1 MRKKAFTIIELLVS
15 VVLISVVILAI
26 IKIQSQ
32 TRDMAH
38 YITERGLS
46 QFSNTLFLDDSVEK
60 YHRSNKDAYSVIG
73 NLFKNDKFRNR
84 EILENYKRDI
94 FISDN
99 LNLEEDQVIP
109 FKVYQ
114 VRLKGDSSSAN
125 FYRFSIDK

>member
-1 MRKKAFTIIELLVS
+1 MKKRAFTIIELLVS

-38 YITERGLS
+38 YITNRALS
-46 QFSNTLFLDDSVEK
+46 QLTNTLFTDDSIEK
-60 YHRSNKDAYSVIG
+60 YHRSNKDAYSVMG
-73 NLFKNDKFRNR
+73 HLFKNDKFNSR
-84 EILENYKRDI
+84 EILEIYKRDI

-99 LNLEEDQVIP
+99 IKLEEDQVIE

-114 VRLKGDSSSAN
+114 IRLKGDGSSAS
-125 FYRFSIDK
+125 FYRFGIE

>member
-1 MRKKAFTIIELLVS
+1 MKKAFTIIELLVS

-38 YITERGLS
+38 YITNRALS
-46 QFSNTLFLDDSVEK
+46 QLTNTLFLDDSVEK

-73 NLFKNDKFRNR
+73 HIFKSDRFNSR
-84 EILENYKRDI
+84 EILEKYDRDI

-99 LNLEEDQVIP
+99 LNLEDDQVIP

-114 VRLKGDSSSAN
+114 VRLKGDSSSAS